1 MEMEYF
7 VQKRRIRRNLKIFL
21 ENLKE
26 FIKFLK
32 TFLNNTL
39 L

>member
-7 VQKRRIRRNLKIFL
+7 VKKRRIRRNLKIFL
-21 ENLKE
+21 EIFKE

-32 TFLNNTL
+32 TILKITL

>member
-1 MEMEYF
+1 MGMEYF
-7 VQKRRIRRNLKIFL
+7 VQKIGIPGILKIFL